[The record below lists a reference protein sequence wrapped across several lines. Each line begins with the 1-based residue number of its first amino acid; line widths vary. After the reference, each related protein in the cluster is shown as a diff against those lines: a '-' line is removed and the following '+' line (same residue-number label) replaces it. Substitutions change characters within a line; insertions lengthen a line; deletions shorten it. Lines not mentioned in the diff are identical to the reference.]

1 MGAWGGLRSI
11 GAVCRIAGVAVAAWL
26 IWPLAG
32 TVSSAETTSA
42 LRVEA
47 AGPPQRV
54 QGSDGREHIEYDL
67 LVTNAFTADA
77 GLESL
82 EVRSQGRKLLS
93 LKGGRLAA
101 STLRLGTFDPTG
113 GVVARSSTVV
123 IIVDVEL
130 RRSAGRAVPP
140 RLSNRIVY
148 SIPANAPQR
157 AVIGA
162 TTIQMPPLRVDRTA
176 PVVIASPL
184 RGTGW
189 FNANGCCDDPSSPHR
204 NTLLASSGG
213 RYIPAEVFAIDWM
226 RLVNGVLFTGDGS
239 KNADYPTY
247 GEPLYA
253 VADGTVARVVDNRPD
268 IPPKSHNPRL
278 VQPGDYGGNQVVL
291 KIGPGRYAC
300 YAHIQQ
306 GSVRVRRGQHV
317 RVGQRIGLV
326 GNSGNTTAPHLHF
339 GIQRRPDCL
348 SESEPFEIDRF
359 TLQGMAD
366 PASPV
371 PHVKLVGP
379 RRRERRALPLILAVA
394 NL

>member
-1 MGAWGGLRSI
+1 VSGRASI
-11 GAVCRIAGVAVAAWL
+11 GAVWRIAAAVVAAWF
-26 IWPLAG
+26 IWQLAG
-32 TVSSAETTSA
+32 TVSNAETTSA
-42 LRVEA
+42 LRVES

-54 QGSDGREHIEYDL
+54 QGSDGREHMEYDL
-67 LVTNAFTADA
+67 VVTNAFTTDA
-77 GLESL
+77 RLDSL
-82 EVRSQGRKLLS
+82 EVRSPGRTLLS
-93 LKGGRLAA
+93 LSGARLRA
-101 STLRLGTFDPTG
+101 STLRLGTLDPTG
-113 GVVARSSTVV
+113 GVVSHTSTVV
-123 IIVDVEL
+123 IIVDVAL
-130 RRSAGRAVPP
+130 RRSAGRGVPAQ
-140 RLSNRIVY
+140 LSNRIVY
-148 SIPANAPQR
+148 SIPANAPLR
-157 AVIGA
+157 PVIG
-162 TTIQMPPLRVDRTA
+162 TTTVHMPPLRVDRSR

-189 FNANGCCDDPSSPHR
+189 WSANGCCDDPSSPHR
-204 NTLLASSGG
+204 NVLLASSSG
-213 RYIPAEVFAIDWM
+213 RYIPAEIFAIDWM
-226 RLVNGVLFTGDGS
+226 RLVNGVMFTGDGS

-253 VADGTVARVVDNRPD
+253 VANGTVARVVDNRPD
-268 IPPKSHNPRL
+268 IPPRSKNPGL
-278 VQPGDYGGNQVVL
+278 VQPGDFGGNQVLL

-300 YAHIQQ
+300 YAHMQP

-317 RVGQRIGLV
+317 RAGQRIGLV

-379 RRRERRALPLILAVA
+379 RRRERHALPLILSVA
-394 NL
+394 AL